1 MRINCN
7 QCGEEIIPLAN
18 FCSYCGAEAP
28 RKTVVYKKGADQI
41 TEPNYCPECSQE
53 VPKDAIYCHK
63 CGESIYTKPNKSY
76 LYCPQCQEKNSINA
90 KICCDCGLKFKE
102 WFSMSGIV
110 AENIGYAG
118 ELVLKEKMTG
128 KVYHFLNSEITIGR
142 NSKNYITIPCQF
154 VSSEHCSITSH
165 QQSLIDLESSN
176 GTFINR
182 DPESITNASLIQID
196 EFNIAGY
203 FTFNFIKLS
212 NSFIFRLSAILDK
225 DECFKHGNK
234 ILINKLRDHYYILLT
249 GNDSVFIRK
258 MDGKIDSEIDNKY
271 EYYRFRIKNNY
282 YYFSDT
288 SKNEKERLL
297 VNNCFNL
304 PVNWEMINN

>member
-28 RKTVVYKKGADQI
+28 RKTVVYKKDAEKIESPG
-41 TEPNYCPECSQE
+41 YCPHCGQE
-53 VPKDAIYCHK
+53 IPKDALYCHK
-63 CGESIYTKPNKSY
+63 CGESIYSKPNQ
-76 LYCPQCQEKNSINA
+76 LNIYCPQCQEKNSRNA
-90 KICCDCGLKFKE
+90 KVCCNCKLNFTD
-102 WFSMSGIV
+102 WFSMTGEV
-110 AENIGYAG
+110 AENIGYKG
-118 ELVLKEKMTG
+118 ELILKEKMTG
-128 KVYHFLNSEITIGR
+128 KIYHFLNSEITIGR
-142 NSKNYITIPCQF
+142 KSKNYITIPCQF
-154 VSSEHCSITSH
+154 VSSEHCSIDPQH
-165 QQSLIDLESSN
+165 KSLIDLDSSN

-258 MDGKIDSEIDNKY
+258 MDGKIVPEVDDKY
-271 EYYRFRIKNNY
+271 EYYRFKINDRY
-282 YYFSDT
+282 YYFKDL
-288 SKNEKERLL
+288 SKNQSEKLIIDKYI
-297 VNNCFNL
+297 NL
-304 PVNWEMINN
+304 PVNWEVINN